1 MSTKKVQRNIGI
13 VLLIAALAMPFLI
26 AAGGSEAADPGEQR
40 IVFWTGIPGEAGPD
54 ALAEAFNERMREQ
67 GRNVV
72 AVHERFVNNADGNT
86 RLDTA
91 LLSGEQIDVYV
102 NYNRDLM
109 VTRIE
114 NGLAT
119 DLTPFIQ
126 SSGFDLEAEFGDL
139 AGFSYHEGRPYMLPA
154 AKAIDVIFY
163 NKTEFDR
170 RGITI
175 PDNWTWE
182 DYAEIALELTDHDAG
197 VFGSMLFP
205 WGPKLWTIGGR
216 SYFGGDWRYADDGL
230 SNIGHPVFS
239 EILEIH
245 HRMEQVDRSQMPLAE
260 MQATRSDPHVEYVRG
275 NVMMFGVSNAWVLRT
290 ITDREQFPVDF
301 VTAIAPAPR
310 VNTGQAQYFDLAA
323 PQDMPVMG
331 PNPGDPE
338 LAWEFLEFF
347 ATEGYIHHVPGG
359 RAPGWLGFDPE
370 VVAATFIGDND
381 DLLYVPS
388 FEAYYFSG
396 DIEISVPTDFT
407 ATAQLGVILEEEY
420 QRAVL
425 GEISLSD
432 AVQNAE
438 RRSNEAIRQARAR

>member
-1 MSTKKVQRNIGI
+1 MSTKILSRRLVVALL
-13 VLLIAALAMPFLI
+13 VLALVLPILM
-26 AAGGSEAADPGEQR
+26 AAGGREAAEPGEQR

-114 NGLAT
+114 NGLAA
-119 DLTPFIQ
+119 DLTPFIEAN
-126 SSGFDLEAEFGDL
+126 GFDLEAEFGSL

-154 AKAIDVIFY
+154 ARAIEVVFY

-175 PDNWTWE
+175 PDNWTWS
-182 DYAEIALELTDHDAG
+182 DYAEIALELTDRDAG

-205 WGPKLWTIGGR
+205 WGAHLWERAGR
-216 SYFGGDWRYADDGL
+216 TYFGGNWRYNDEGM
-230 SNIGHPVFS
+230 SNLGHPVY
-239 EILEIH
+239 EELLNVH
-245 HRMEQVDRSQMPLAE
+245 YRMDQVDRSQMPLAE
-260 MQATRSDPHVEYVRG
+260 QMATRSDPHVEFVRG
-275 NVMMFGVSNAWVLRT
+275 NVMMFGVSNAWVVRT
-290 ITDREQFPVDF
+290 LVDREQFPHDF
-301 VTAIAPAPR
+301 VTAIAPSPR
-310 VNTGQAQYFDLAA
+310 VNAAQSDYFDLAG
-323 PQDMPVMG
+323 PQDMPVIG

-338 LAWEFLEFF
+338 LAWEFLQFF
-347 ATEGYIHHVPGG
+347 STEGYVHHIPGG
-359 RAPGWLGFDPE
+359 RAPGWLGYDPDM
-370 VVAATFIGDND
+370 VADLFIGNNA
-381 DLLYVPS
+381 DLLDVDS
-388 FEAYYFSG
+388 FAAYYFSG
-396 DIEISVPTDFT
+396 DIEISVPDQFT
-407 ATAQLGVILEEEY
+407 AAAQLGPIEEEEY
-420 QRAVL
+420 RRAVL
-425 GEISLSD
+425 GEISVSQ

-438 RRSNEAIRQARAR
+438 RRSSDAIRQARSR